1 MAPARKG
8 RFSVTWLQKSHSQGS
23 PRLLERHKAAI
34 YSCRLDSGD
43 RRMGSEAP
51 ETLPVVRC
59 PGCEEPMQ
67 PKGSARHQLRVPEVE
82 RGDEA
87 HDEAG
92 VTASGPEPARPRTC
106 CIRSSPRR
114 PSRLES

>member
-1 MAPARKG
+1 
-8 RFSVTWLQKSHSQGS
+8 
-23 PRLLERHKAAI
+23 
-34 YSCRLDSGD
+34 
-43 RRMGSEAP
+43 MGSEAP